1 MGLPRFVKEPNPT
14 DTRVQESTCAEVNE
28 QIAQS
33 SRAAVAKAAASPAA
47 IERRLLQLERE
58 WDIERALQ
66 TNFGALTVASVTLG
80 TMAPAP
86 WFLLTGIAAAFMGE
100 HALKGWCPPVPM
112 FRRLG
117 FRTMR
122 EINQERYALK
132 ALRGDFK
139 DTRNA
144 APHRLLKAAKT
155 TETPV
160 APN

>member
-1 MGLPRFVKEPNPT
+1 MGIPRFIREPSPT
-14 DTRVQESTCAEVNE
+14 DTRVQDNTCAEVNE
-28 QIAQS
+28 RISQNT
-33 SRAAVAKAAASPAA
+33 RAAVSKAAASPAA
-47 IERRLLQLERE
+47 IERRLIELERE

-66 TNFGALTVASVTLG
+66 TNFGVLTVASVALG
-80 TMAPAP
+80 TMAAAP
-86 WFLLTGIAAAFMGE
+86 WLLLTGVAAAFMGE
-100 HALKGWCPPVPM
+100 HALKGWCPPVPI

-144 APHRLLKAAKT
+144 TPHRLLKAT
-155 TETPV
+155 QPS
-160 APN
+160 